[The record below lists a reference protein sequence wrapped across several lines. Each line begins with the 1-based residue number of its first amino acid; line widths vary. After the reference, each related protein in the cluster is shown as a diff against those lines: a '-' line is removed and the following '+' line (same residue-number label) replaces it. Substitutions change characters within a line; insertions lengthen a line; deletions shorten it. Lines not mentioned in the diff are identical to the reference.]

1 MPARNGVIIIGGGP
15 SGLFCALQVAGTGR
29 EVLVL
34 EKMPSCGRKLSIT
47 GSGQCNL
54 TNNGDIRAFFS
65 HYGDHG
71 KFLRP
76 ALLQCPNTRLIRFF
90 EDQGLQVVADD
101 KGKVFPATRK
111 ATDLMSV
118 LLTIC
123 RVRGVT
129 IRCKEAV
136 QDVVAREGRFLV
148 STAIGEY
155 FAEHLV
161 VATGGMSY
169 PATGSSGDGYSF
181 AIKMGHTVTPLAP
194 ALTPVVIEDHPLGDL
209 SGISFESVIVS
220 LVRVGKTIRVI
231 RGDLLLTHTG
241 LSGPGVLDLSRHVVP
256 GDFLKVSFV
265 PDLDKVRLSE
275 KLLQQTSTQGG
286 SLVKRFL
293 SDLPLP
299 ERFVRRILEV
309 TGIPPALPF
318 AQLSK
323 TARSTLITNITAFP
337 FRVAALGGFEIAM
350 VTRGGVSLAEVNP
363 LTMESRLVPGL
374 FWIGEVLDIDGDT
387 GGYNLQAAFSTATAA
402 ASGICSSS
410 HCPDLLT

>member
-1 MPARNGVIIIGGGP
+1 M
-15 SGLFCALQVAGTGR
+15 
-29 EVLVL
+29 
-34 EKMPSCGRKLSIT
+34 
-47 GSGQCNL
+47 
-54 TNNGDIRAFFS
+54 
-65 HYGDHG
+65 
-71 KFLRP
+71 
-76 ALLQCPNTRLIRFF
+76 
-90 EDQGLQVVADD
+90 
-101 KGKVFPATRK
+101 
-111 ATDLMSV
+111 
-118 LLTIC
+118 
-123 RVRGVT
+123 
-129 IRCKEAV
+129 
-136 QDVVAREGRFLV
+136 
-148 STAIGEY
+148 
-155 FAEHLV
+155 
-161 VATGGMSY
+161 
-169 PATGSSGDGYSF
+169 
-181 AIKMGHTVTPLAP
+181 
-194 ALTPVVIEDHPLGDL
+194 
-209 SGISFESVIVS
+209 
-220 LVRVGKTIRVI
+220 
-231 RGDLLLTHTG
+231 
-241 LSGPGVLDLSRHVVP
+241 
-256 GDFLKVSFV
+256 